1 MSIYANI
8 DTNNIVCQIVIVPE
22 GFTIEQMFVPELLP
36 YMISCDT
43 PVQVG
48 YKYDPETNT
57 FSAPPAPP
65 KTWDNASVR
74 AGLTLADKTKWDNDA
89 TPEIKTAKEE
99 FKTPQEVEYT
109 TELLDYLVESQSI
122 TEKSRDKILA

>member
-1 MSIYANI
+1 MQLYANVGS
-8 DTNNIVCQIVIVPE
+8 NNIVAQIITVPD

-36 YMISCDT
+36 FMIPCDSN
-43 PVQVG
+43 VQENWI
-48 YKYDPETNT
+48 YDPETKA
-57 FSAPPAPP
+57 FLEPLPQP

-74 AGLTLADKTKWDNDA
+74 AGLTLADKTKWDKDA